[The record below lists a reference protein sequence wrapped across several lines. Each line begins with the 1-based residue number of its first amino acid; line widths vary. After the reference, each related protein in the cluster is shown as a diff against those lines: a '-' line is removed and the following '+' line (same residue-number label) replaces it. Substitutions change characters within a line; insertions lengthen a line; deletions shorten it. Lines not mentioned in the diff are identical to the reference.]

1 MRISDWSSDV
11 CSSDLAAIE
20 AVDLLRRID
29 RTGRR
34 QETGIQREAVAG
46 EARRRIQRMM
56 AEKGTDAVERRIV
69 QPCQRYMRAEFTP
82 VGRQAGAQH
91 GIVDL
96 FLQAAEP
103 RARPHPG
110 PQRMDLAAV
119 TEGADAEQ
127 VEIEIG
133 RATVR
138 T

>member
-69 QPCQRYMRAEFTP
+69 QPCRSEERRVVKECVSTW
-82 VGRQAGAQH
+82 
-91 GIVDL
+91 
-96 FLQAAEP
+96 
-103 RARPHPG
+103 
-110 PQRMDLAAV
+110 
-119 TEGADAEQ
+119 
-127 VEIEIG
+127 
-133 RATVR
+133 R
-138 T
+138 TRWSPYPYKKKQ

>member
-1 MRISDWSSDV
+1 MI
-11 CSSDLAAIE
+11 
-20 AVDLLRRID
+20 RRPPRST
-29 RTGRR
+29 RTYTLFPYTTLCRS
-34 QETGIQREAVAG
+34 
-46 EARRRIQRMM
+46 QRMM

-96 FLQAAEP
+96 FLHAAEP

-110 PQRMDLAAV
+110 PPRMDLAAV

-127 VEIEIG
+127 AELEG
-133 RATVR
+133 RPRDRQSTPLNSKH
-138 T
+138 

>member
-1 MRISDWSSDV
+1 
-11 CSSDLAAIE
+11 
-20 AVDLLRRID
+20 
-29 RTGRR
+29 
-34 QETGIQREAVAG
+34 
-46 EARRRIQRMM
+46 MM
-56 AEKGTDAVERRIV
+56 AEKGTDAVERRMV
-69 QPCQRYMRAEFTP
+69 QPAQRYMRAEFTP

-127 VEIEIG
+127 VEIEG
-133 RATVR
+133 RHRDAVEFLVDGARSEERRVGKECVSTCR
-138 T
+138 SRWSPYH

>member
-1 MRISDWSSDV
+1 
-11 CSSDLAAIE
+11 
-20 AVDLLRRID
+20 
-29 RTGRR
+29 
-34 QETGIQREAVAG
+34 
-46 EARRRIQRMM
+46 MM

-110 PQRMDLAAV
+110 PQCMDLAAV

-127 VEIEIG
+127 AEIEG
-133 RATVR
+133 RHRDAVEFLVDGAGDPARSEERRGGKGGVR
-138 T
+138 TCRSRWAP